1 MEAGFVVVDE
11 HRRGDVHGVDKYKS
25 FFYTALAKAILQLR
39 GDVDEGYPCRRVEPD
54 FFAIAFHGL
63 APKRPIPSLPSSE
76 RVRVRGRSEL
86 RSPSPHSSPVN
97 GEEVRFLLPLTN

>member
-1 MEAGFVVVDE
+1 MEAGVVVINN
-11 HRRGDVHGVDKYKS
+11 HRRGDLHGVDEHKP
-25 FFYTALAKAILQLR
+25 FFYAALAKAVLHLR
-39 GDVDEGYPCRRVEPD
+39 RNVDEGYPCRRVEPD